1 MYHKLRKCLN
11 CRSSHRRCSI
21 ERVVLKNFA
30 IFTGKYLRQS
40 LFLIELQAQAQRPST
55 VLKETLTKDFSVNI
69 TKILRTPIFKKTCK
83 QLLLQFLLFTVNIFS
98 QGLPSAL
105 NSKSLFSSRSPLRFK
120 KFSLGCLVV
129 DSSLILQNEELAE
142 MATRCTIR
150 CHSLSFGVTRCI
162 TRCQSLSLDV
172 PLVCLFINNQ
182 ILSSLLTFINIVLLV
197 ALLNDM

>member
-182 ILSSLLTFINIVLLV
+182 ILSSLLTFINIVLLA